1 MSSRFWCTG
10 MGVYLA
16 LALIAPRSAQA
27 QQTCLDFHG
36 IMQSRFDNTF
46 GWVGTL
52 YGVLGQERVTG
63 VLVGADPGTSSQT
76 GVVGHDKG
84 VVVTWEYTG
93 VNGTIGRIT
102 TEQHGVYP
110 MPPGKAGLGYYQG
123 IATIVSG
130 TGRFENSSGNMVFG
144 GPYLLWLIDPQ
155 NPASGVDGRWNAEIS
170 GKVCGVREAAR
181 ST

>member
-63 VLVGADPGTSSQT
+63 VLVGAEPGTSS
-76 GVVGHDKG
+76 
-84 VVVTWEYTG
+84 
-93 VNGTIGRIT
+93 
-102 TEQHGVYP
+102 
-110 MPPGKAGLGYYQG
+110 QG